1 MLKCPDIGSHREA
14 GDGLDLRPPRA
25 PASDRD
31 SERAPLAKT
40 ESTAGPRQTSPRAP
54 TPRPRRRGLRI
65 WRRGGARG
73 RAAIKRAPPCA
84 CRGDRRPATLARLP
98 SLIFP
103 AKRLFRAGLGLA
115 PRPDTA
121 GGARA
126 RWPDGGRGR
135 RLAGAGRPPLS
146 GRGTGWRSLS
156 GAARSP
162 RDARGRPPLNRRR
175 SP

>member
-98 SLIFP
+98 SLSFLRSAFP
-103 AKRLFRAGLGLA
+103 RGLGRAWGL
-115 PRPDTA
+115 PPGQIRPEEPGPGGRTA
-121 GGARA
+121 GAVDPPTTSCRRRAARVVGARHRMA
-126 RWPDGGRGR
+126 
-135 RLAGAGRPPLS
+135 LCL
-146 GRGTGWRSLS
+146 
-156 GAARSP
+156 
-162 RDARGRPPLNRRR
+162 RRR
-175 SP
+175 AIPP